1 MSLLLLLRQ
10 DDGSVFVT
18 VALVIVMLHSCWS
31 SCYLI
36 TPQKGLII
44 KVFCLPIYSFAPNVI
59 FPSARNGG
67 AKQERE

>member
-18 VALVIVMLHSCWS
+18 VALVIVTLTLVGQVVSDHTSEG
-31 SCYLI
+31 
-36 TPQKGLII
+36 PHI
-44 KVFCLPIYSFAPNVI
+44 KSLFLANLSFAPNVI

-67 AKQERE
+67 C